1 MLGQRFATRINSFA
15 SDAAAYWPGLAG
27 KPTLAQMIR
36 RAATVPGLSELDL
49 NYPDHA
55 SGNPAEVA
63 AMVSDCGLALNGL
76 AMRYY
81 TNPAFRRGAF
91 TNPDPAV
98 RREAIDLTKRGI
110 DAARVMGAPMMTLW
124 LGQDGW
130 DYAFQ
135 CDHDRLW
142 ADEVAGIAEVAAHDP
157 DCLVSIEYKPDEPR
171 ACSVLRDAAT
181 TLLAIGEAGAPN
193 LGVTLD
199 FAHSLYAGEQPAF
212 AAAMIRRRS
221 RLLGL
226 HLNDG
231 YAKRDDGLMV
241 GAVHPQAT
249 LELLREVRRGGY
261 SGAIYFD
268 TFPDASGLDPV
279 AECAANIRTVRR
291 MLDAV
296 AVLEGDNRLAE
307 SQARQDPV
315 EAQEIARQALAAG
328 PAGA

>member
-1 MLGQRFATRINSFA
+1 MTDQRFATRINSFA
-15 SDAAAYWPGLAG
+15 SDAGRYWPGQSG
-27 KPTLAQMIR
+27 KPTLAQMIA
-36 RAATVPGLSELDL
+36 RAATVPGLNELDL

-63 AMVSDCGLALNGL
+63 AMVADSGLHLNGL

-81 TNPAFRRGAF
+81 TNPAFKRGAF
-91 TNPDPAV
+91 TNPDAGV
-98 RREAIDLTKRGI
+98 RREAIDLTRRGI
-110 DAARVMGAPMMTLW
+110 DAGRAMGAPMMTLW

-135 CDHDRLW
+135 CDYARLW
-142 ADEVAGIAEVAAHDP
+142 ADEIAGIAEVAAHDP
-157 DCLVSIEYKPDEPR
+157 DCLISIEYKPNEPR
-171 ACSVLRDAAT
+171 AYSLLKDAAT
-181 TLLAIGEAGAPN
+181 TLLAIDEVGAAN

-199 FAHSLYAGEQPAF
+199 FAHSLYADEQPAC
-212 AAAMIRRRS
+212 AAAMILRRS

-261 SGAIYFD
+261 DGAIYFD

-279 AECAANIRTVRR
+279 AECAANIRTVQR
-291 MLDAV
+291 MLAAV
-296 AVLEGDNRLAE
+296 AVMEGDNRLAE
-307 SQARQDPV
+307 AQALHDPV
-315 EAQEIARQALAAG
+315 VALAI
-328 PAGA
+328 AGAALSGRDAGA